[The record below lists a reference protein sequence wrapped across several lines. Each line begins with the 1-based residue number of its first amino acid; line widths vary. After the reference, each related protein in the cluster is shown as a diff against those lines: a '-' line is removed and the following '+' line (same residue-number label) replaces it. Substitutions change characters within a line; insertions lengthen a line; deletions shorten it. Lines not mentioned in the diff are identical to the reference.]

1 MHSQLAT
8 KIAAHKFLTEK
19 MAFENANVSM
29 VDYLLAGA
37 MRVSAT
43 DELDGHPQ
51 LWLGEG
57 GGGAAR
63 GIGSARSLSIS

>member
-1 MHSQLAT
+1 
-8 KIAAHKFLTEK
+8 